1 MKKYRYHITILGYYR
16 NSDTTKQLTIDCDGI
31 QYSRAGVYEFINK
44 TEDPIPA
51 LSATW
56 YEKLALSICLSGVL
70 VIGFASGIYQYVAS
84 LL

>member
-44 TEDPIPA
+44 TEDGCVAVAYYPIRQ
-51 LSATW
+51 TIIT
-56 YEKLALSICLSGVL
+56 SIETL
-70 VIGFASGIYQYVAS
+70 
-84 LL
+84 